1 MKAVIAAARE
11 FLGLFVDDG
20 SFAIA
25 LILWSAAAG
34 FFLPDLPVDAGWDGP
49 ILFLGYLLILAENL
63 HRTARRR
70 NGAG

>member
-1 MKAVIAAARE
+1 MKTVIAACRK

-25 LILWSAAAG
+25 LILWSAAG
-34 FFLPDLPVDAGWDGP
+34 FFLPHLPVNVGWDGP

-63 HRTARRR
+63 RRTALGR
-70 NGAG
+70 

>member
-1 MKAVIAAARE
+1 MKAVITACRE

-20 SFAIA
+20 SIAIA

-34 FFLPDLPVDAGWDGP
+34 YYLPDLPINAGWDGP

-63 HRTARRR
+63 HRTARRD
-70 NGAG
+70 

>member
-1 MKAVIAAARE
+1 MTLATRALRG

-20 SFAIA
+20 SFAIV
-25 LILWSAAAG
+25 LILWSALAAY
-34 FFLPDLPVDAGWDGP
+34 FLPDLPINAGWDGP

-70 NGAG
+70 T

>member
-1 MKAVIAAARE
+1 MKAAIAACRG

-20 SFAIA
+20 SIAIA

-34 FFLPDLPVDAGWDGP
+34 YFLPGLPINAGWDGP
-49 ILFLGYLLILAENL
+49 ILFLGFLLILVENL

-70 NGAG
+70 

>member
-1 MKAVIAAARE
+1 VKTVIAACRE
-11 FLGLFVDDG
+11 LLGLFVDDG

-34 FFLPDLPVDAGWDGP
+34 FFLPRLPVNAGWDGP

-63 HRTARRR
+63 RRTAQGR
-70 NGAG
+70 

>member
-1 MKAVIAAARE
+1 MKAALAACRE

-20 SFAIA
+20 SIAAA

-34 FFLPDLPVDAGWDGP
+34 YVLPDLPFNAGWDGP

-63 HRTARRR
+63 YRTARR
-70 NGAG
+70 A